1 MSIKILQIKKNLLL
15 IIILIAVSFISDPA
29 AVFAENGE
37 IRMGV
42 GAGDGP
48 DSVVLCQLKNGDSAA
63 FEFVINHPDGLDKE
77 VPDDAEIRILCGMVH
92 MHWNYIRLQKKAGRW
107 VALYV
112 PAASSHYTKKYN
124 IETDIDE
131 NAVNTARFERKNDWV
146 SLSINGNIVGA
157 MPVKS
162 KSETVQLELKDLG
175 LCLRWTDRHF
185 REERDEVELDV
196 VGGCFNMSPGIY
208 NLNDGD
214 LLRFYFT
221 PLEIHSHPQ
230 WTNSIAF
237 LIDNSS
243 IWLNHHDG
251 MYSVE
256 YDFADGRSA
265 TDRKLYRLKDGENTF
280 DLLRQG
286 DQIKVFLN
294 GEIIKTFK
302 HEADPVFGEC
312 WAVKRK
318 VVGYKIKFHSAKLKS
333 NTTLSKLDKNSWF
346 NKVKRKNQ
354 PDYKFK
360 ILDSGNTS
368 EPKLSPGLAK
378 LNDGDDV
385 RIYFQI
391 LDSHFS
397 QEMQPGLGFD
407 LDDDR
412 FFIRRF
418 FHVSTYL
425 LDINNTANDEDFIP
439 IPLNKGLNHVDFKR
453 TGNKVKIFL
462 NDKFVKFLLPHPDG
476 GGADDWVISLRD
488 YRLKVKYRVEKIR

>member
-1 MSIKILQIKKNLLL
+1 MKKNINKFKKILLL
-15 IIILIAVSFISDPA
+15 IVVLMIIVVISAPVTA
-29 AVFAENGE
+29 LAKNGE

-42 GAGDGP
+42 GAGDGS
-48 DSVVLCQLKNGDSAA
+48 DSGVLCQLKNGDYAD
-63 FEFVINHPDGLDKE
+63 FEFVINHPDGLIEE
-77 VPDDAEIRILCGMVH
+77 VPENSQIRVSCGMVH
-92 MHWNYIRLQKKAGRW
+92 MYWNYIRLQKKGGRW

-112 PAASSHYTKKYN
+112 PAASSNYTKKYN

-131 NAVNTARFERKNDWV
+131 DGVNTARLERKNDWV
-146 SLSINGNIVGA
+146 SLSINGSIVGA

-162 KSETVQLELKDLG
+162 KSETVQIGVKGLG

-185 REERDEVELDV
+185 SEERDEVEIDV
-196 VGGCFNMSPGIY
+196 ESGSFNLSPALY

-214 LLRFYFT
+214 FLRFYFT
-221 PLEIHSHPQ
+221 PLEIHTGSEFA
-230 WTNSIAF
+230 NSIAF
-237 LIDNSS
+237 FIDNSS
-243 IWLNHHDG
+243 IWLNLHDG

-265 TDRKLYRLKDGENTF
+265 TDRKLYKLKDGENTF

-286 DQIKVFLN
+286 DRIKVFLN
-294 GEIIKTFK
+294 GEILRTFK
-302 HEADPVFGEC
+302 HEVDPVFGEC

-346 NKVKRKNQ
+346 KEVKKKNT
-354 PDYKFK
+354 PDCKFK

-368 EPKLSPGLAK
+368 EPKLSTGLAK
-378 LNDGDDV
+378 LNDGDNV

-391 LDSHFS
+391 LNSHFS
-397 QEMQPGLGFD
+397 EEIQPGLGFD

-412 FFIRRF
+412 FFIRRYY
-418 FHVSTYL
+418 HISTYL
-425 LDINNTANDEDFIP
+425 LDINNTARKEDYLP
-439 IPLNKGLNHVDFKR
+439 IPLSKGLNHVDFKR

-462 NDKFVKFLLPHPDG
+462 NDKFIKMLLPHPDG
-476 GGADDWVISLRD
+476 GGPDDWVISLRD
-488 YRLKVKYRVEKIR
+488 YRLKLKYRVEKSK